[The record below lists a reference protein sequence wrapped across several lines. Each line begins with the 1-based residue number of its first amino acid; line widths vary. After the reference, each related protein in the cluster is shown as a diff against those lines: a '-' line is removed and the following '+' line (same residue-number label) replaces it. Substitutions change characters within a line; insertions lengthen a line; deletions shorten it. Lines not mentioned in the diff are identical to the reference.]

1 MVAIPAVDRGNRW
14 SAGEAGDTGYGRG
27 IASHCLT
34 TLLVGVL
41 LLLCAC
47 SEHVPQL
54 PALPADAV
62 ILAFGDSLTHG
73 IGAGRGQSYPAELA
87 RLTGREVIN
96 AGMPGEISA
105 MARTRLPGLL
115 ERHRPALLVLCH
127 GGNDLLRRLDV
138 RALRENLEAMILD
151 AQSRAIPVVLL
162 GVPEPHLFSLSTADL
177 YAELA
182 EQHTLVYE
190 GEILAEVES
199 DNRLKS
205 DAIHPNAEGYR
216 RIARAV
222 HRTLRN
228 SGALN

>member
-1 MVAIPAVDRGNRW
+1 MGDSGNYRAVNSPCAI
-14 SAGEAGDTGYGRG
+14 
-27 IASHCLT
+27 T
-34 TLLVGVL
+34 TLFVCL
-41 LLLCAC
+41 LLLLSAC
-47 SEHVPQL
+47 GERVPAL

-73 IGAGRGQSYPAELA
+73 NGAGRGQSYPAVLA
-87 RLTGREVIN
+87 HLTGREVIN

-127 GGNDLLRRLDV
+127 GGNDLLRRLDGRV
-138 RALRENLEAMILD
+138 LRENLEAMILD
-151 AQSRAIPVVLL
+151 AQARNIPVVLL
-162 GVPEPHLFSLSTADL
+162 GVPEPRLFGLSPADL

-190 GEILAEVES
+190 GEVLAEVES
-199 DNRLKS
+199 DHRLKS

-222 HRTLRN
+222 YRTLRD
-228 SGALN
+228 SGALE